1 MGEIITIKNNK
12 EQVGKSWITLQ
23 LGHAFTLLEKEDTT
37 PYRVLLVTSDI
48 NNDILKFSGFKNA
61 KVEKKLNDFIKTGE
75 LNEIKLREN
84 LFYIPLEKTSFSE
97 LFKRKVKKSLE
108 KLKNDFDL
116 ILIDSVPQLE
126 IDKEFVEIADSVIV
140 PTYLDDRTF
149 REIFQL
155 VKEIKKII
163 AVIPNRYTKSKKT
176 DVVYGELKDLL
187 ERKHIFLTNPIKQSS
202 HILNLLE
209 DGKTIWDTK
218 SSEVEETQ
226 AIIYQLMM
234 HILNKKI

>member
-1 MGEIITIKNNK
+1 M
-12 EQVGKSWITLQ
+12 
-23 LGHAFTLLEKEDTT
+23 
-37 PYRVLLVTSDI
+37 
-48 NNDILKFSGFKNA
+48 
-61 KVEKKLNDFIKTGE
+61 
-75 LNEIKLREN
+75 
-84 LFYIPLEKTSFSE
+84 EKTSFSE

-126 IDKEFVEIADSVIV
+126 IDKEFVEIADSVII
-140 PTYLDDRTF
+140 PTYLDDKTF